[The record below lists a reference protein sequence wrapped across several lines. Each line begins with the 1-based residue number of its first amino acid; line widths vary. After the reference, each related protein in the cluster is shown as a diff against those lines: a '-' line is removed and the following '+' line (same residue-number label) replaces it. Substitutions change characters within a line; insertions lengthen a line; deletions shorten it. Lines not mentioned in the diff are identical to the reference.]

1 MSDSVRFTVAA
12 LIFVSVAGGIAAVYY
27 RLLYARKTGQGT
39 SPPPL
44 PYAPPPIVHGSPIP
58 PYTPPGGM
66 QPASAPAPAVPA
78 KGRAWFANAW
88 AIHDEQS
95 ARQVARQAM
104 WAAFFVAIV
113 TGAAAFLAG
122 SGIQMINGVGPTAWV
137 DAVVFAALGIGIARM
152 SRLAAAGALLLY
164 IAERIWMAPAVG
176 LSPVMT
182 IAMISAFVQG
192 VRGAWAFHKYR
203 QQSPYPPVVA
213 QRYS

>member
-12 LIFVSVAGGIAAVYY
+12 LIFLSVAGVIAAVCY

-44 PYAPPPIVHGSPIP
+44 PYAPPPIVPGSPIP
-58 PYTPPGGM
+58 PYTPPSGM
-66 QPASAPAPAVPA
+66 QPASPPAAPA
-78 KGRAWFANAW
+78 KGRAWSANAW
-88 AIHDEQS
+88 AIYDEQS

-104 WAAFFVAIV
+104 WAAFFVAIA

-122 SGIQMINGVGPTAWV
+122 SGIPLIKGVGPTAWV

-164 IAERIWMAPAVG
+164 IAERIWMASSVG
-176 LSPVMT
+176 LTPVIT

-192 VRGAWAFHKYR
+192 VRGTWAFHKFR
-203 QQSPYPPVVA
+203 QQSPYAPVIA

>member
-27 RLLYARKTGQGT
+27 RLLYARKTGQGS

-78 KGRAWFANAW
+78 KGRAWSANAW

>member
-12 LIFVSVAGGIAAVYY
+12 LIFVSAAGAIAAVCYW
-27 RLLYARKTGQGT
+27 LLYARKTGQGA

-44 PYAPPPIVHGSPIP
+44 PYVPPPIVPGSPIA
-58 PYTPPGGM
+58 PYTPPSGM
-66 QPASAPAPAVPA
+66 QSASAPAPAVPA
-78 KGRAWFANAW
+78 KGRAWSANAW
-88 AIHDEQS
+88 AIYDEQS
-95 ARQVARQAM
+95 ARQVTRQGM

-122 SGIQMINGVGPTAWV
+122 SGIPLIKGVGQTAWV

-164 IAERIWMAPAVG
+164 IAERIWMAPSVG
-176 LSPVMT
+176 LTPVIT

-192 VRGAWAFHKYR
+192 VRGTWAFHKFR
-203 QQSPYPPVVA
+203 QQSPYPPVIA